1 MSFYGS
7 AARGQAIL
15 LVLSGRITSAF
26 HDVIWRFASKGFLPL
41 QFRNP
46 RAMGKKGGKKKALD
60 PEARRI
66 FSGGSRQP
74 PSLARPQPGKQ
85 QQKMKKRSGDPAQEF
100 RLASEL

>member
-26 HDVIWRFASKGFLPL
+26 HDVIWRFARKGFLPL

-66 FSGGSRQP
+66 FWWFQAAAKSRQAA
-74 PSLARPQPGKQ
+74 ARQAAAENEE
-85 QQKMKKRSGDPAQEF
+85 KKR
-100 RLASEL
+100 